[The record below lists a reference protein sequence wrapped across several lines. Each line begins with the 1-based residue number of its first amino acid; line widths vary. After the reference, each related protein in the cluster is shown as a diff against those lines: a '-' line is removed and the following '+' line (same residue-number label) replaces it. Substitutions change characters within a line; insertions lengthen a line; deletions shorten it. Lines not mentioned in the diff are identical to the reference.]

1 MKRTLAVTLALG
13 ALSVAL
19 LTGCNRANREAP
31 ATGTPTSTTTATT
44 TTTTVTTPAVNAPAA
59 PDVDAQLKD
68 VDGLLDQVDGQLN
81 ADSQRAPD
89 ED

>member
-1 MKRTLAVTLALG
+1 MKRTLAAALALG

-19 LTGCNRANREAP
+19 LTGCNRAGDEAPAAPP
-31 ATGTPTSTTTATT
+31 ATGTTTSTATT
-44 TTTTVTTPAVNAPAA
+44 ITPPAANAPAA